1 MTNILYHTPLR
12 SSLPQQRWNAEADA
26 AELKRH
32 AAETAARQR
41 EQTQRQAQ
49 EREAANA
56 AARTA
61 EAQIAA
67 LCVELEQQHD
77 VRRDAMVEFVVREF
91 EEFRIDVERSL
102 KRKSEE
108 LQRLFETKLAALEDR
123 VIPGARGEKGECGP
137 MGPPGPSGP
146 SGPRGEQGPPGKLRV
161 AKAWVPET
169 VFYEGD
175 VVTFDGGTFQ
185 ARRDTG
191 QAPSH
196 SDWICLA
203 RGGRDG
209 QSVKVRGTFNE
220 AAEYHQ
226 NDLTACNGGSFI
238 ALKDAPGPCPGS
250 GWQLVASPG
259 KRGVAGMKGE
269 RGPKGDPGLNAPVI
283 RSWHV
288 DRERFVV
295 TPILAGGDA
304 GPPLDLRSLFEEY
317 HSQAERGRE

>member
-1 MTNILYHTPLR
+1 ME
-12 SSLPQQRWNAEADA
+12 RWRREADVWERKRAAAEA
-26 AELKRH
+26 
-32 AAETAARQR
+32 AARQR
-41 EQTQRQAQ
+41 EQTQRQTQ

-67 LCVELEQQHD
+67 LRVELEQQHD
-77 VRRDAMVEFVVREF
+77 VRRDAMVEFVVTEF
-91 EEFRIDVERSL
+91 EELRLDFERSL

-108 LQRLFETKLAALEDR
+108 LQRLFETKLAALDH
-123 VIPGARGEKGECGP
+123 VSPGARGEKGECGP
-137 MGPPGPSGP
+137 MGPPGPSG
-146 SGPRGEQGPPGKLRV
+146 SRGERGPPGKLPV
-161 AKAWVPET
+161 AKPWVPET

-196 SDWICLA
+196 PDWICLA
-203 RGGRDG
+203 RAGRDG

-220 AAEYHQ
+220 AAEYHR
-226 NDLTACNGGSFI
+226 NDVVACNGGSFI

-259 KRGVAGMKGE
+259 KRGIAGLKGE
-269 RGPKGDPGLNAPVI
+269 RGPQGAKGDPGLSGATI
-283 RSWHV
+283 RGWKI
-288 DRERFVV
+288 DREHYTA
-295 TPILAGGDA
+295 TPLLSDGTE
-304 GPPLDLRSLFEEY
+304 GPPLELRVLFEQY
-317 HSQAERGRE
+317 HGEAGH

>member
-1 MTNILYHTPLR
+1 MTYYHTPLR
-12 SSLPQQRWNAEADA
+12 SSEPMEQWRREADA
-26 AELKRH
+26 TTRRRA
-32 AAETAARQR
+32 AAEAAARQR
-41 EQTQRQAQ
+41 EQTQRQTQ
-49 EREAANA
+49 EREAAKA
-56 AARTA
+56 AERTA

-67 LCVELEQQHD
+67 LRVELEQQHD

-137 MGPPGPSGP
+137 MGPPGP

-220 AAEYHQ
+220 AAEYHR
-226 NDLTACNGGSFI
+226 NDVVACNGGSFI
-238 ALKDAPGPCPGS
+238 GLKDTPGPCPGS

-259 KRGVAGMKGE
+259 KRGIAGLKGE
-269 RGPKGDPGLNAPVI
+269 RGPQGVRGEPGLSGATI
-283 RSWHV
+283 RGWKI
-288 DRERFVV
+288 DREHYTA
-295 TPILAGGDA
+295 TPLLSDGTE
-304 GPPLDLRSLFEEY
+304 GPPLELRVLFEQY
-317 HSQAERGRE
+317 HGEAGH

>member
-1 MTNILYHTPLR
+1 MTYILNTPLR
-12 SSLPQQRWNAEADA
+12 SSAPQERWRAEADA
-26 AELKRH
+26 AERKR
-32 AAETAARQR
+32 ATAEAEARRQR
-41 EQTQRQAQ
+41 QTQ

-102 KRKSEE
+102 KRKVEA
-108 LQRLFETKLAALEDR
+108 LQHEFEMKLATAVAE
-123 VIPGARGEKGECGP
+123 IRGERGDQGEQGEPGP
-137 MGPPGPSGP
+137 MGPPGP

-191 QAPSH
+191 QPPSH
-196 SDWICLA
+196 SDWTCLA
-203 RGGRDG
+203 TPGRDG
-209 QSVKVRGTFNE
+209 RSITVRGTFNE
-220 AAEYHQ
+220 AAEYHR
-226 NDLTACNGGSFI
+226 NDVVACNGGSFI

-250 GWQLVASPG
+250 GWQLVASLG
-259 KRGVAGMKGE
+259 KRGIAGLKGE
-269 RGPKGDPGLNAPVI
+269 RGAKGDPGERGQAAPAI
-283 RSWHV
+283 RSWQV
-288 DRERFVV
+288 DREHY
-295 TPILAGGDA
+295 TA
-304 GPPLDLRSLFEEY
+304 
-317 HSQAERGRE
+317 

>member
-1 MTNILYHTPLR
+1 MTYYHTPLR
-12 SSLPQQRWNAEADA
+12 SSEPMEQWRREADA
-26 AELKRH
+26 TTRRRA
-32 AAETAARQR
+32 AAEAAARQR
-41 EQTQRQAQ
+41 EQTQRQTQ

-56 AARTA
+56 ASRTA

-67 LCVELEQQHD
+67 LRVELEQQHD
-77 VRRDAMVEFVVREF
+77 VRRDAMVEFVVTEF
-91 EEFRIDVERSL
+91 EELRLDFERSL

-137 MGPPGPSGP
+137 MGPPGPSG
-146 SGPRGEQGPPGKLRV
+146 SRGERGPPGKLPV
-161 AKAWVPET
+161 AKPWVPET

-196 SDWICLA
+196 PDWICLA
-203 RGGRDG
+203 RAGRDG

-220 AAEYHQ
+220 AAEYHR
-226 NDLTACNGGSFI
+226 NDVVACNGGSFI

-259 KRGVAGMKGE
+259 KRGIAGLKGE
-269 RGPKGDPGLNAPVI
+269 RGPQGVRGEPGLSGATI
-283 RSWHV
+283 R
-288 DRERFVV
+288 
-295 TPILAGGDA
+295 G
-304 GPPLDLRSLFEEY
+304 
-317 HSQAERGRE
+317 

>member
-1 MTNILYHTPLR
+1 MTYILNTPLR
-12 SSLPQQRWNAEADA
+12 SSAPQERWRAEADA
-26 AELKRH
+26 AERKRAAA
-32 AAETAARQR
+32 AAEARRQW
-41 EQTQRQAQ
+41 QTQ
-49 EREAANA
+49 EREAAKA
-56 AARTA
+56 AERTA

-67 LCVELEQQHD
+67 LRNELEQQHD

-123 VIPGARGEKGECGP
+123 AIPGARGETGECGP
-137 MGPPGPSGP
+137 MGPPGP

-203 RGGRDG
+203 RAGRDG

-220 AAEYHQ
+220 AAEYRC
-226 NDLTACNGGSFI
+226 NDLVASSGGSWI
-238 ALKDAPGPCPGS
+238 ALKDA
-250 GWQLVASPG
+250 
-259 KRGVAGMKGE
+259 
-269 RGPKGDPGLNAPVI
+269 
-283 RSWHV
+283 
-288 DRERFVV
+288 
-295 TPILAGGDA
+295 A
-304 GPPLDLRSLFEEY
+304 GPLPGAGRPL
-317 HSQAERGRE
+317 